1 MSDKQYDTKIQI
13 YVSEDRK
20 EEIQERVD
28 EGNWT
33 GLSDYA
39 RHTLRAGE
47 SNIAELDPR
56 SSEITQTSKAGL
68 EKEPFVTDEELIS
81 ELNHLTDENGGDFV
95 DSDEVLNTFVEELEG
110 DLIDRLFE
118 MSQQQGNPVETDK
131 VGGFKI
137 EQSQ

>member
-13 YVSEDRK
+13 YVSEERK

-39 RHTLRAGE
+39 RHALRAGE
-47 SNIAELDPR
+47 SNIADLDPR
-56 SSEITQTSKAGL
+56 SSEITRMSTDIK
-68 EKEPFVTDEELIS
+68 KEPYVTDEELIS
-81 ELNHLTDENGGDFV
+81 ELNRLTDENGGGFV
-95 DSDEVLNTFVEELEG
+95 DSDEVLKTFVEELEG
-110 DLIDRLFE
+110 DLIDSLFE